1 MNQSMTKVLFFTKY
15 SRLGA
20 SSRLRFYQFKELMEN
35 ENITPT
41 YKPLFDDDYIKKF
54 NDGKRKFVFKYYL
67 RRFVTLFTIFR
78 YDFIVIEKE
87 LFPYL
92 PPFFEYLISYK
103 NYIVDIDD
111 AIFHNYDLNSNI
123 FIRFFLKSKM
133 DIVFKYSHTTIAGNS
148 YLSDR
153 ALMNGANKVKILPT
167 VINLKNYYQKK
178 KQSKKDDLV
187 IGWIGSPSTLKYLKS
202 ISKVLESLVKKYNVK
217 IYIVGASE
225 NIGFNKNIFYF
236 EWEESKEVD
245 IISKFD
251 IGVMPLTDTPWARG
265 KCAYKLIQYMGCGI
279 PSVAS
284 PVGMNKDIIKNRENG
299 FLAVTDIDWF
309 NSLELLICD
318 EELRVSLGYNSFDF
332 VKKNFTTDV
341 VYRKFINYVTD
352 N

>member
-41 YKPLFDDDYIKKF
+41 FKPLFDDDYIKKF
-54 NDGKRKFVFKYYL
+54 NNGKTRFVFKYYF

-148 YLSDR
+148 YLADR
-153 ALMNGANKVKILPT
+153 ASINGTNKVKILPT
-167 VINLKNYYQKK
+167 VINLKNYHHKK
-178 KQSKKDDLV
+178 KQPKNDGLV

-202 ISKVLESLVKKYNVK
+202 ISKVLESLVEKYNVK
-217 IYIVGASE
+217 IYIVGATE
-225 NIGFNKNIFYF
+225 TIGFTKNVFYF
-236 EWEESKEVD
+236 EWEESKEVE

-251 IGVMPLTDTPWARG
+251 IGVMPLSDTPWARG

-284 PVGMNKDIIKNRENG
+284 PVGMNKFVVINSENG
-299 FLAVTDIDWF
+299 FHAVTDIDWF
-309 NSLELLICD
+309 NFLEKLICD
-318 EELRVSLGYNSFDF
+318 EELRVSLGNNSFDF
-332 VKKNFTTDV
+332 VKNNFTTDV
-341 VYRKFINYVTD
+341 VYRKFINYITD

>member
-1 MNQSMTKVLFFTKY
+1 
-15 SRLGA
+15 
-20 SSRLRFYQFKELMEN
+20 
-35 ENITPT
+35 
-41 YKPLFDDDYIKKF
+41 
-54 NDGKRKFVFKYYL
+54 
-67 RRFVTLFTIFR
+67 
-78 YDFIVIEKE
+78 
-87 LFPYL
+87 
-92 PPFFEYLISYK
+92 
-103 NYIVDIDD
+103 
-111 AIFHNYDLNSNI
+111 
-123 FIRFFLKSKM
+123 M
-133 DIVFKYSHTTIAGNS
+133 DIVFKYSHTTIAGNN

-202 ISKVLESLVKKYNVK
+202 ISKVLESLVEKYKVK

-299 FLAVTDIDWF
+299 FLATTENDWF
-309 NSLELLICD
+309 NFLELLICN
-318 EELRVSLGYNSFDF
+318 EKLRFSMGDNSFNF
-332 VKKNFTTDV
+332 VKNSFTTDL
-341 VYRKFINYVTD
+341 VYKQFINYIT
-352 N
+352 NN